1 MSLGVRR
8 GNGTKIEQIKILKQY
23 IKGVLDKA
31 DHHAENVNEVIL
43 TLIGAVIWKKDE
55 DAIEVMTQ
63 SGDMK
68 NVLWVKINN
77 TRYAF
82 SYNHETEKIEM
93 RKHSIKG
100 DVVKSF
106 DNSIFA
112 KEVKEIFES
121 L

>member
-1 MSLGVRR
+1 MG
-8 GNGTKIEQIKILKQY
+8 
-23 IKGVLDKA
+23 
-31 DHHAENVNEVIL
+31 
-43 TLIGAVIWKKDE
+43 
-55 DAIEVMTQ
+55 
-63 SGDMK
+63 
-68 NVLWVKINN
+68 KINN

-82 SYNHETEKIEM
+82 SYDHETEKIEM